1 MAIQQLL
8 AAYRSGGTAVN
19 TIALLA
25 LNGTNGSTT
34 FTDETGRAWTG
45 AGNAQISTAQ
55 SQFGGSSLLLDGSGD
70 WIQTTATLA
79 PFRFGTGDFCV
90 EGFFRTGSADRVLLD
105 HYAPTQVNTWQ
116 LYIDA
121 SGRPQWYSS
130 DGIQAILVA
139 TSSASMNNSTW
150 RHVAVSRSGTTLRI
164 FVDGTQSAT
173 ATDSRNYNATG
184 VTTLSIGA
192 QVFSRNAAYDY
203 NGHIGPVRISSVARY
218 TSNFTP
224 PASPFVLD

>member
-8 AAYRSGGTAVN
+8 ASYRSGGTAVN

-45 AGNAQISTAQ
+45 SGSAQISTAQ

-70 WIQTTATLA
+70 WIQSTDTVA
-79 PFRFGTGDFCV
+79 PFRFGTGDFTV
-90 EGFFRTGSADRVLLD
+90 ELWLRTPSADRVLVD
-105 HYAPTQVNTWQ
+105 FYSATINNTWQ
-116 LYIDA
+116 LYIDS

-130 DGIQAILVA
+130 NGNQAILVA
-139 TSSASMNNSTW
+139 TSSASVNNSTW

-164 FVDGTQSAT
+164 FVDGTQTAS
-173 ATDSRNYNATG
+173 ATDSRNYTATG
-184 VTTLSIGA
+184 VTTLAVGA
-192 QVFSRNAAYDY
+192 QVFSRNGSFDY